1 MDALSWV
8 LALQSLQLLR
18 AKIALLQPLPPLS
31 RRYAMPQENP
41 RSFIAAKE
49 ISVSVLLLLN
59 DFQVY
64 ATLSLL
70 EHR

>member
-1 MDALSWV
+1 
-8 LALQSLQLLR
+8 
-18 AKIALLQPLPPLS
+18 
-31 RRYAMPQENP
+31 MPQENP

-49 ISVSVLLLLN
+49 ISVSALLLLN

-64 ATLSLL
+64 ATLFLL